1 MRSAP
6 PQAACPA
13 LRNARRP
20 PCCSAQRIDVSGV
33 VVSPSFRASDSFAAA
48 KAAAASR
55 TPACPLRVL
64 FLSEGNVCRSVLAE
78 ALLRDRLARLAAAG
92 CTLSVEVES
101 KGTRDYNVGEGPEP
115 AAALAAAQLGLVLPP
130 HAARVSDLGED
141 VVRFDLLLT
150 FDKFTAA
157 DVMREVSVYDTVDP
171 SGRYAPKVRSLTQF
185 HPRPLD
191 EVGDPLYGAID
202 PTGAAEVAA
211 TLAAAEAIAECV
223 DGLVAELRLAAG
235 QPAGLRVALQA
246 RLDELSPI
254 EWLAPPMLSPRQN
267 VSTE

>member
-6 PQAACPA
+6 LPVPA
-13 LRNARRP
+13 NQPHDARRLRFP
-20 PCCSAQRIDVSGV
+20 SVSPAQRIDVSGV
-33 VVSPSFRASDSFAAA
+33 VVSPSFRTSDSFNAA

-78 ALLRDRLARLAAAG
+78 ALLRDRLATLAAAG
-92 CTLSVEVES
+92 CSLAVQVES

-115 AAALAAAQLGLVLPP
+115 AAALAAAHLGLQLRP
-130 HAARVSDLGED
+130 HSARVSDVAAD
-141 VVRFDLLLT
+141 VVLFDLLLT

-171 SGRYAPKVRSLTQF
+171 AGRYAPKVRSLTQF
-185 HPRPLD
+185 HPGLLD
-191 EVGDPLYGAID
+191 EVGDPLYGACD
-202 PTGAAEVAA
+202 STGAAEVAA
-211 TLAAAEAIAECV
+211 TLAAARVIGVCV
-223 DGLVAELRLAAG
+223 DGLVAELQAAAAK
-235 QPAGLRVALQA
+235 PEGLRAALQA

-254 EWLAPPMLSPRQN
+254 EWLAPPMLSPR
-267 VSTE
+267 T